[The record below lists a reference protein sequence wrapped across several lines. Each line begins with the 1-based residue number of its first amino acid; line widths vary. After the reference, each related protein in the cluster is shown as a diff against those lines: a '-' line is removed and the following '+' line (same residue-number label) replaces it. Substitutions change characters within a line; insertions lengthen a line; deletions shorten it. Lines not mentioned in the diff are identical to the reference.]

1 MYTQRTMPMLIAALV
16 AVVGTTVILV
26 NNFSGDQQSR
36 ANARVVTDA
45 AVSKA
50 GAIETP
56 TVTTY

>member
-1 MYTQRTMPMLIAALV
+1 MYAQRTMPMLIAALV

-26 NNFSGDQQSR
+26 GNFSSDQQSH
-36 ANARVVTDA
+36 ASARQATDA